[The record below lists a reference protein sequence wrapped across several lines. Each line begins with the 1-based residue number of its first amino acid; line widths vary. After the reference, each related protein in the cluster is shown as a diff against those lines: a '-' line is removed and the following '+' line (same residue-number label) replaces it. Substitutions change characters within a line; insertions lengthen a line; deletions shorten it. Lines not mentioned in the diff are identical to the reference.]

1 MAAGSSIL
9 VPPPL
14 RVITSDDSLL
24 VGPLDQGEDSVP
36 AAPHSPIMRRRRLGV
51 ELRRLREQ
59 AGLTGEQVVGRLGW
73 ASASK
78 LSRLEN
84 GRSRPDLGD
93 VLDLLD
99 LYAVEQPVRDEL
111 VRVARDAGDV
121 RRWLRAYP
129 VMTQRQRRYAEL
141 EAGCAEIREYAPSI
155 VPGLLQTPDYARAR
169 ITSAH
174 GLMPAEGRPAEHP
187 EAEVGARI
195 ARQSLLTRP
204 LAPPQYAAVI
214 DEAALGPRSGP
225 PEVLR
230 GQLARLAEVAVL
242 PNVTVQVLPNDAVV
256 HDFYLPQ
263 TAFSLYRFA
272 DPQDPETL
280 MIEGL
285 TTDLM
290 LTDRT
295 ELDRYATVFRWLQ
308 DAALPPDETLSWL
321 QSRLGD
327 PAAGGRGTG
336 TAHVPPPAQPR
347 DGSPVQPAG
356 QRGE

>member
-1 MAAGSSIL
+1 
-9 VPPPL
+9 
-14 RVITSDDSLL
+14 
-24 VGPLDQGEDSVP
+24 VP
-36 AAPHSPIMRRRRLGV
+36 AAPHSPIMKRRRLGV

-59 AGLTGEQVVGRLGW
+59 AGLTGEQVIARLGW

-99 LYAVEQPVRDEL
+99 LYGVEGPERERL

-129 VMTQRQRRYAEL
+129 VMGQRQRRYAEL
-141 EAGCAEIREYAPSI
+141 EAGCAEIREYAPLI
-155 VPGLLQTPDYARAR
+155 VPGLLQTPDYARSR
-169 ITSAH
+169 ITSERT
-174 GLMPAEGRPAEHP
+174 LMADESGTAEHP
-187 EAEVGARI
+187 EAEVAARL

-204 LAPPQYAAVI
+204 VEPPRYAAVI
-214 DEAALGPRSGP
+214 DEAALCARSGP
-225 PEVLR
+225 PDVVR

-242 PNVTVQVLPNDAVV
+242 PNVTVQVLRAAAAI
-256 HDFYLPQ
+256 HGFYLPQ

-272 DPQDPETL
+272 DPDDPETVA
-280 MIEGL
+280 IEGL
-285 TTDLM
+285 ATDLM

-308 DAALPPDETLSWL
+308 EAALTPEETLTCLRDRLADRTGWRAADP
-321 QSRLGD
+321 SRI
-327 PAAGGRGTG
+327 
-336 TAHVPPPAQPR
+336 PPPSAPA
-347 DGSPVQPAG
+347 DSSPSQPAG
-356 QRGE
+356 YRD

>member
-1 MAAGSSIL
+1 
-9 VPPPL
+9 
-14 RVITSDDSLL
+14 
-24 VGPLDQGEDSVP
+24 VP
-36 AAPHSPIMRRRRLGV
+36 AAPHSPIVRRRRLGI

-59 AGLTGEQVVGRLGW
+59 AGLTGEQVIARLGW

-93 VLDLLD
+93 ILDLLD
-99 LYAVEQPVRDEL
+99 LYAVDEPERERL

-129 VMTQRQRRYAEL
+129 VMSQRQRRYAEL
-141 EAGCAEIREYAPSI
+141 EAGCAEIREYAPLI

-169 ITSAH
+169 ITSERA
-174 GLMPAEGRPAEHP
+174 LMADESGTADHP

-195 ARQSLLTRP
+195 ARQFLLTRSIE
-204 LAPPQYAAVI
+204 PPQYAAVI
-214 DEAALGPRSGP
+214 DEAALGPQSGP
-225 PEVLR
+225 PDVVR

-242 PNVTVQVLPNDAVV
+242 PNVTVQVLPADAVI
-256 HDFYLPQ
+256 HNFYLPQ

-272 DPQDPETL
+272 DPEDPETVA
-280 MIEGL
+280 IEGL
-285 TTDLM
+285 ATDLM

-308 DAALPPDETLSWL
+308 EAALTPAETLNWL
-321 QSRLGD
+321 YGRLPD
-327 PAAGGRGTG
+327 RPSGRG
-336 TAHVPPPAQPR
+336 ANPAWIPPPSAPADAPPTEPAGFQ
-347 DGSPVQPAG
+347 DWNWTVGGSPAG
-356 QRGE
+356 SDR

>member
-1 MAAGSSIL
+1 
-9 VPPPL
+9 
-14 RVITSDDSLL
+14 
-24 VGPLDQGEDSVP
+24 
-36 AAPHSPIMRRRRLGV
+36 MRRRRLGL

-59 AGLTGEQVVGRLGW
+59 AGLTGEQVIARLGW

-99 LYAVEQPVRDEL
+99 LYAVEEPEREEL

-121 RRWLRAYP
+121 RRWMRAYP

-141 EAGCAEIREYAPSI
+141 EAGCAEIREYAPVI

-169 ITSAH
+169 ITSGQ
-174 GLMPAEGRPAEHP
+174 GLMPPENRPPEHP

-195 ARQSLLTRP
+195 ARQFLLTRP

-214 DEAALGPRSGP
+214 DAAALGTRGGP
-225 PEVLR
+225 PDVVR

-242 PNVTVQVLPNDAVV
+242 PNVAVQVLPNDVV
-256 HDFYLPQ
+256 IHDFYLPQ

-290 LTDRT
+290 LTDRA

-308 DAALPPDETLSWL
+308 DAALTPDETLSWL
-321 QSRLGD
+321 HSRLAERTAD
-327 PAAGGRGTG
+327 DEGTQS
-336 TAHVPPPAQPR
+336 AHIPPPAPPAE
-347 DGSPVQPAG
+347 GSPVQPIG
-356 QRGE
+356 HRGE

>member
-1 MAAGSSIL
+1 M
-9 VPPPL
+9 
-14 RVITSDDSLL
+14 
-24 VGPLDQGEDSVP
+24 Q

-51 ELRRLREQ
+51 ELRRLRER
-59 AGLTGEQVVGRLGW
+59 AGLTGEQVVSRLGW

-99 LYAVEQPVRDEL
+99 LYAVEEPEREEL

-141 EAGCAEIREYAPSI
+141 EAGCAEIWEYAPSI

-169 ITSAH
+169 SASQQ
-174 GLMPAEGRPAEHP
+174 GLTPRERQAEHP

-204 LAPPQYAAVI
+204 LAPPQYAAVV

-225 PEVLR
+225 PEVVR

-242 PNVTVQVLPNDAVV
+242 PNVTVQVLPSDAVI
-256 HDFYLPQ
+256 HHFYLPH

-280 MIEGL
+280 MIEEL

-290 LTDRT
+290 LTDRP

-308 DAALPPDETLSWL
+308 DAAMTPDGTLSWL
-321 QSRLGD
+321 HSRLAEQRADDEGTS
-327 PAAGGRGTG
+327 AADI
-336 TAHVPPPAQPR
+336 PPPARPR
-347 DGSPVQPAG
+347 DGSPVNPAG
-356 QRGE
+356 FRGE

>member
-1 MAAGSSIL
+1 
-9 VPPPL
+9 
-14 RVITSDDSLL
+14 
-24 VGPLDQGEDSVP
+24 VP

-51 ELRRLREQ
+51 ELRRLRER
-59 AGLTGEQVVGRLGW
+59 AGLTGEQVIARLGW

-99 LYAVEQPVRDEL
+99 LYAVEEPEREEL

-121 RRWLRAYP
+121 RRWMRAYP

-141 EAGCAEIREYAPSI
+141 EAGSVEIREYAPSI

-169 ITSAH
+169 ITSAQ
-174 GLMPAEGRPAEHP
+174 GLTTLDRPTEDP
-187 EAEVGARI
+187 EVEVGARI

-204 LAPPQYAAVI
+204 LAPPQYSAVV
-214 DEAALGPRSGP
+214 DEAALGPRGGLP
-225 PEVLR
+225 AVVR

-242 PNVTVQVLPNDAVV
+242 PNVTVQVLPHDAVI
-256 HDFYLPQ
+256 HDFYLPH

-285 TTDLM
+285 TTDVM
-290 LTDRT
+290 LTDRA
-295 ELDRYATVFRWLQ
+295 ELDRHAMVFRWLQ
-308 DAALPPDETLSWL
+308 DAALTADDTLSWL
-321 QSRLGD
+321 HSRLTDLATVDEGK
-327 PAAGGRGTG
+327 RMSRI
-336 TAHVPPPAQPR
+336 PPPPR
-347 DGSPVQPAG
+347 PTDGSPIQPAG
-356 QRGE
+356 YPAE

>member
-1 MAAGSSIL
+1 M
-9 VPPPL
+9 
-14 RVITSDDSLL
+14 
-24 VGPLDQGEDSVP
+24 P

-59 AGLTGEQVVGRLGW
+59 AGLTGEQVIGRLGW

-99 LYAVEQPVRDEL
+99 LYAVEEPEREEL

-141 EAGCAEIREYAPSI
+141 EAGCAEIWEYAPLI

-169 ITSAH
+169 ITSGQ
-174 GLMPAEGRPAEHP
+174 GLMPPEGGTPEHP

-214 DEAALGPRSGP
+214 DEAALGARGGP
-225 PEVLR
+225 PDVVR
-230 GQLARLAEVAVL
+230 GQLTRLAEVAVL
-242 PNVTVQVLPNDAVV
+242 PNVTVQLLPNGAVI

-263 TAFSLYRFA
+263 TAFSLYRFS
-272 DPQDPETL
+272 DPHDPETL
-280 MIEGL
+280 AIEGL
-285 TTDLM
+285 ALDVM

-308 DAALPPDETLSWL
+308 DAALTPDETLTWL
-321 QSRLGD
+321 HSRLGGR
-327 PAAGGRGTG
+327 AADEEGPG
-336 TAHVPPPAQPR
+336 TARVPPPSQPT
-347 DGSPVQPAG
+347 DGSLVQPAG
-356 QRGE
+356 RRGE

>member
-1 MAAGSSIL
+1 
-9 VPPPL
+9 
-14 RVITSDDSLL
+14 
-24 VGPLDQGEDSVP
+24 
-36 AAPHSPIMRRRRLGV
+36 MRRRRLGV
-51 ELRRLREQ
+51 ELRRLREG
-59 AGLTGEQVVGRLGW
+59 AGLTGEQVIARLGW

-99 LYAVEQPVRDEL
+99 LYAVEGPEREEL

-141 EAGCAEIREYAPSI
+141 EAGCAEIWEYAPLI

-169 ITSAH
+169 ITSGE
-174 GLMPAEGRPAEHP
+174 GLVPLEGAPAEHP

-214 DEAALGPRSGP
+214 DEAALGARGGP
-225 PEVLR
+225 PDVIG
-230 GQLARLAEVAVL
+230 GQLTRLAEVAVL
-242 PNVTVQVLPNDAVV
+242 PNVTVQMLPNDAVI
-256 HDFYLPQ
+256 HDFYLPH

-280 MIEGL
+280 AIEGL
-285 TTDLM
+285 ALDLM

-295 ELDRYATVFRWLQ
+295 ELDRYAKVFRWLQ
-308 DAALPPDETLSWL
+308 DAALTPDETLSWL
-321 QSRLGD
+321 HRRLAD
-327 PAAGGRGTG
+327 RAADQQATNPARI
-336 TAHVPPPAQPR
+336 PPPSRPT
-347 DGSPVQPAG
+347 DGSPVQRTGP
-356 QRGE
+356 RGE